1 MDFNNYKTVYESN
14 CNYRTMNAV
23 DSCRPYKPR
32 RQYEFKTHF
41 IAGLNILDLIN
52 NLRNEDD
59 EDLIIQCDVFDEEK
73 QSDDEEMA
81 ALNPACVDINDH
93 KEVFNALYHKVRGS
107 KKKNKPSTMQY
118 TKNPPDTITSRL
130 DEPHTIVT
138 KTVRY

>member
-107 KKKNKPSTMQY
+107 KKKI
-118 TKNPPDTITSRL
+118 NPAQCSIQKIPQI
-130 DEPHTIVT
+130 P
-138 KTVRY
+138 

>member
-107 KKKNKPSTMQY
+107 KKKINPAQYSIQKIPQKP
-118 TKNPPDTITSRL
+118 
-130 DEPHTIVT
+130 
-138 KTVRY
+138 

>member
-1 MDFNNYKTVYESN
+1 
-14 CNYRTMNAV
+14 MNAV

-107 KKKNKPSTMQY
+107 KKKI
-118 TKNPPDTITSRL
+118 NPAQCSIQKIPIDTITSQL

-138 KTVRY
+138 KTIRY

>member
-107 KKKNKPSTMQY
+107 KKKI
-118 TKNPPDTITSRL
+118 NPAQCSIQKILQTP
-130 DEPHTIVT
+130 
-138 KTVRY
+138 

>member
-1 MDFNNYKTVYESN
+1 MDFNNYKTVHESN

-107 KKKNKPSTMQY
+107 KKKI
-118 TKNPPDTITSRL
+118 NPAQCSIQKIPQI
-130 DEPHTIVT
+130 P
-138 KTVRY
+138 

>member
-107 KKKNKPSTMQY
+107 TKKI
-118 TKNPPDTITSRL
+118 NPAQCSIQKIPQI
-130 DEPHTIVT
+130 P
-138 KTVRY
+138 

>member
-1 MDFNNYKTVYESN
+1 M
-14 CNYRTMNAV
+14 
-23 DSCRPYKPR
+23 
-32 RQYEFKTHF
+32 
-41 IAGLNILDLIN
+41 NILDLIN

-93 KEVFNALYHKVRGS
+93 KEVFNALYHKVS
-107 KKKNKPSTMQY
+107 NSKNKPNTKQY
-118 TKNPPDTITSRL
+118 TEIPPDTITSRL

-138 KTVRY
+138 ETVRY

>member
-107 KKKNKPSTMQY
+107 KKKI
-118 TKNPPDTITSRL
+118 NPAQCSIQKIPQIT
-130 DEPHTIVT
+130 
-138 KTVRY
+138 

>member
-1 MDFNNYKTVYESN
+1 MDFNNYKTVHESN

-23 DSCRPYKPR
+23 DSCRPYKLR

-93 KEVFNALYHKVRGS
+93 KEVFNALYHKVRG
-107 KKKNKPSTMQY
+107 
-118 TKNPPDTITSRL
+118 
-130 DEPHTIVT
+130 
-138 KTVRY
+138 

>member
-93 KEVFNALYHKVRGS
+93 KEVFNALYHKVRGP
-107 KKKNKPSTMQY
+107 KKI
-118 TKNPPDTITSRL
+118 NPAQCSIQKIPQI
-130 DEPHTIVT
+130 P
-138 KTVRY
+138 

>member
-107 KKKNKPSTMQY
+107 KKKI
-118 TKNPPDTITSRL
+118 NPAQCSIQKIPQT
-130 DEPHTIVT
+130 P
-138 KTVRY
+138 

>member
-23 DSCRPYKPR
+23 DSCRPYKLR

-107 KKKNKPSTMQY
+107 KKKI
-118 TKNPPDTITSRL
+118 NPAQCSIQKIPQT
-130 DEPHTIVT
+130 P
-138 KTVRY
+138 

>member
-1 MDFNNYKTVYESN
+1 MDYNNYKTVYESN

-107 KKKNKPSTMQY
+107 KKK
-118 TKNPPDTITSRL
+118 
-130 DEPHTIVT
+130 
-138 KTVRY
+138 